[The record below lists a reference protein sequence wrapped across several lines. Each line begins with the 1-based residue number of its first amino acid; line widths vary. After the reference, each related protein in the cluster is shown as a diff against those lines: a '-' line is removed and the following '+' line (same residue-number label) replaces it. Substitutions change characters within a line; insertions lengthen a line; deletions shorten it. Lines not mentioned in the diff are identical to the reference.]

1 MTTKKKTTKR
11 ATKPRKPAATKKTAA
26 AKKKSKLT
34 NLTQTNGKAYEQSIE
49 SVRKLEDILE
59 VRKTNPY
66 GTGDLRIFEANLAT
80 MNLSEM
86 QEVAVR
92 SGVFPSGNK
101 TVLKNKLI
109 KAFKNEGFGV
119 VDTVIDKGSPVQLD
133 PADPNHKEIIDYL
146 NNT

>member
-11 ATKPRKPAATKKTAA
+11 ATKPRKPSATKKAGA
-26 AKKKSKLT
+26 SRKKSKL
-34 NLTQTNGKAYEQSIE
+34 NDLTQTNGKAYEQSVE
-49 SVRKLEDILE
+49 TVQKLEDLLE

-66 GTGDLRIFEANLAT
+66 GTGDLRIFEANLAE

-109 KAFKNEGFGV
+109 KSFKNEGFGV
-119 VDTVIDKGSPVQLD
+119 VDTVIDKGSPIQLD
-133 PADPNHKEIIDYL
+133 SSDPDHKAIIDYL